1 MMSTTNNAVKE
12 GSEGDSNSN
21 GGTAGGMT
29 TIINHISFFLF
40 LLAGDDNYLM
50 GGETE
55 SAILFTICQRFTV
68 SDMKQRF

>member
-21 GGTAGGMT
+21 GDTAGGMT
-29 TIINHISFFLF
+29 TIINHVFFFLF
-40 LLAGDDNYLM
+40 FVGGDDNYLM
-50 GGETE
+50 DGETE
-55 SAILFTICQRFTV
+55 SAILFTIYERFTV